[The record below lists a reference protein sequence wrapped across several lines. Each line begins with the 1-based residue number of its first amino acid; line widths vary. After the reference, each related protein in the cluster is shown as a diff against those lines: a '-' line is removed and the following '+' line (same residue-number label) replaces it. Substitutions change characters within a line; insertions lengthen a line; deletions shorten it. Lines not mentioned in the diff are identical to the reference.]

1 MADAKISTT
10 EVIEQVVQISL
21 SELHPFKGY
30 GSMPRG
36 QPYQVRDDDPVM
48 QQIVA
53 TVKTRGVRQPGLV
66 RPDPEGGYE
75 IVSGH
80 RRFRASEL
88 AGLEAM
94 PVIVRNMS
102 NEEAVAE
109 LVQSNIQRE
118 NVLPSERAWAYKMYL
133 EAAKKSAGRPAKNS
147 PQIAANLRSDDEIG
161 KTLGISGDTLRR
173 VASLTALAP
182 ALMDMVDNKQIG
194 VSTAYELTAL
204 KPKEQSLLLDAM
216 DSEQATP
223 SLSQAQRLK
232 QFSQRGELDAAVMR
246 AIMSEETKE
255 VERVT
260 LKGDTLRKYF
270 PASYTP
276 KRMEETII
284 KLLEQW
290 QKQQKRRREAER

>member
-1 MADAKISTT
+1 
-10 EVIEQVVQISL
+10 
-21 SELHPFKGY
+21 
-30 GSMPRG
+30 MPRG
-36 QPYQVRDDDPVM
+36 QPYIVRDDDPVM

-133 EAAKKSAGRPAKNS
+133 EAAKSLPGVPQKIRRKLRQIYAVTMKSVKRSASAAIPCAGW
-147 PQIAANLRSDDEIG
+147 
-161 KTLGISGDTLRR
+161 
-173 VASLTALAP
+173 
-182 ALMDMVDNKQIG
+182 
-194 VSTAYELTAL
+194 
-204 KPKEQSLLLDAM
+204 
-216 DSEQATP
+216 
-223 SLSQAQRLK
+223 RL
-232 QFSQRGELDAAVMR
+232 
-246 AIMSEETKE
+246 
-255 VERVT
+255 
-260 LKGDTLRKYF
+260 
-270 PASYTP
+270 
-276 KRMEETII
+276 
-284 KLLEQW
+284 
-290 QKQQKRRREAER
+290 

>member
-1 MADAKISTT
+1 MPGTDKQAP
-10 EVIEQVVQISL
+10 VEQVVQISL
-21 SELHPFKGY
+21 AELHPFKGY

-36 QPYQVRDDDPVM
+36 QPYQVRDEDPVM
-48 QQIVA
+48 QQIAA
-53 TVKTRGVRQPGLV
+53 TVRERGVRQPGLV
-66 RPDPEGGYE
+66 RPDPKGGYE

-80 RRFRASEL
+80 RRFRACEL
-88 AGLEAM
+88 AGIDTM
-94 PVIVRNMS
+94 PVIVRNLS

-147 PQIAANLRSDDEIG
+147 PQIAANLRSDDEVA

-173 VASLTALAP
+173 VASLTVLVP
-182 ALMDMVDNKQIG
+182 ALLDMVDDKQIG

-204 KPKEQSLLLDAM
+204 KADEQDMLLDAI

-246 AIMSEETKE
+246 AIMSEEKKE
-255 VERVT
+255 VERIT
-260 LKGDTLRKYF
+260 LKGDMLRKYF

-290 QKQQKRRREAER
+290 QKQQKRRREPER